1 MVFKSDQI
9 KSALSCNTTHS
20 GLTSY
25 WEILRT
31 LSKWSLMFPF
41 QTELEINRNSI
52 PVCRLFVIINKLHWQ
67 NSVCIWFGFAISKY
81 LMIYLCKVSNSYFEK
96 WLIRC
101 KFNNLIYK
109 QDTTNTK
116 NSTEILKHVQW
127 STSKHTFQC
136 SITND

>member
-41 QTELEINRNSI
+41 ETELEINRNSI

-96 WLIRC
+96 WLYVIRF
-101 KFNNLIYK
+101 KFLSKSKVPIVQKISWKFLNMYSGLNL
-109 QDTTNTK
+109 NRPS
-116 NSTEILKHVQW
+116 NVQ
-127 STSKHTFQC
+127 
-136 SITND
+136 